1 MNDIKFTSGL
11 SAVAGA
17 RVAFRGT
24 PFVER
29 TAPLNQ
35 NALWMRWDRNMVVD
49 AYSDMVEEL
58 AAIRTR
64 VAMGDMSPLS
74 KYVIAGPDAEMLMD
88 KLIPRDITKLKIGQ
102 IYYAPWCDENGH
114 VVGDGLV
121 FRMDETTFRVS
132 ADPGFTWWKQH
143 ASGLDVQVTDITDT
157 YGILTLQGPRSREVL
172 QAVAQS
178 PFEELPFSRLAMVT
192 IAGRQVE
199 ILRQGFTGEHGYE
212 LWVKAEDG
220 VAVWDAVQEAGKP
233 YGILPAGAWALDI
246 ARLEAGL
253 LIVGYDYTS
262 AGPDDGGAGI
272 QAAGKYRASPFDL
285 GLGRL
290 IDFRKSDFV
299 GKAALERMQGA
310 GDHRQ
315 LVGLDIEWSQAAGG
329 AGLEGG
335 APGNLRRVQWYPVPV
350 FHGAAEVGHASSVA
364 WSPTTGKMIGF
375 GHLRGDVAAVGTQL
389 TLRWNKDGTTIDV
402 NARVVA
408 LPFLSLKRAVNG

>member
-11 SAVAGA
+11 SVVADA
-17 RVAFRGT
+17 HVAFRGT

-49 AYSDMVEEL
+49 CYSDMVEEL
-58 AAIRTR
+58 AAIRNR

-74 KYVIAGPDAEMLMD
+74 KYVIAGPDAERMMD
-88 KLIPRDITKLKIGQ
+88 ALIPRDIKKLQVGQ

-132 ADPGFTWWKQH
+132 ADPGLSWWKQH
-143 ASGLDVQVTDITDT
+143 AEGLDVRVTDISDS

-172 QAVAQS
+172 EAVTQS
-178 PFEELPFSRLAMVT
+178 VQELPFSRLAIVT
-192 IAGRQVE
+192 IAGRRVE

-212 LWVKAEDG
+212 LWVKADDG
-220 VAVWDAVQEAGKP
+220 AAVWDAVEAAGKP
-233 YGILPAGAWALDI
+233 FGILPAGAWALDI

-262 AGPDDGGAGI
+262 AGPDHGGASI

-290 IDFRKSDFV
+290 VDFRKADFI
-299 GKAALERMQGA
+299 GKAALQRMSNT
-310 GDHRQ
+310 GDRRQ
-315 LVGLDIEWSQAAGG
+315 LVGLDIDWSQALDRK
-329 AGLEGG
+329 GLESN
-335 APGNLRRVQWYPVPV
+335 APGNLRRVQWYPLKA
-350 FHGAAEVGHASSVA
+350 FRGGKEVGHASSVA
-364 WSPTTGKMIGF
+364 WSPSTGRMIGF
-375 GHLRGDVAAVGTQL
+375 GHLRREAAETGTEL
-389 TLRWNKDGTTIDV
+389 TLKWNKDGVAADV
-402 NARVVA
+402 RARVVG
-408 LPFLSLKRAVNG
+408 LPFLSLKRAANG

>member
-1 MNDIKFTSGL
+1 MDDIKFTTGL
-11 SAVAGA
+11 TEAHGA

-49 AYSDMVEEL
+49 AYSDMVAEL
-58 AAIRTR
+58 SAIRTA

-74 KYVIAGPDAEMLMD
+74 KYVIAGPDAEAMMD
-88 KLIPRDITKLKIGQ
+88 KLIPRDIKKLQVGQ

-121 FRMDETTFRVS
+121 FRMDENTFRVS
-132 ADPGFTWWKQH
+132 ADPGFTWWRQH
-143 ASGLDVQVTDITDT
+143 AEGLDVEVTDITDT

-172 QAVAQS
+172 EAVTEAGFQ
-178 PFEELPFSRLAMVT
+178 ELPFSRLAVVS

-212 LWVKAEDG
+212 LWVKADD
-220 VAVWDAVQEAGKP
+220 APIVWDAVEAAGRP
-233 YGILPAGAWALDI
+233 FGIRPAGAWALDV

-262 AGPDDGGAGI
+262 AGPDHGGAGI
-272 QAAGKYRASPFDL
+272 QAAGKFRASPFDL

-290 IDFRKSDFV
+290 VDFKKPDFL
-299 GKAALERMQGA
+299 GRAALERMSRDGE
-310 GDHRQ
+310 HRQ
-315 LVGLDIEWSQAAGG
+315 LVGLEIDWKQIAGS
-329 AGLEGG
+329 GLESKE
-335 APGNLRRVQWYPVPV
+335 PGNLRRVRWYPVPV
-350 FHGAAEVGHASSVA
+350 FDGSVEIGHASSVG
-364 WSPTTGKMIGF
+364 WSPTLRKLIGF
-375 GHLRGDVAAVGTQL
+375 GHLQQAFGEVGTQV
-389 TLRWNKDGTTIDV
+389 TLRWEDDGTTRDV
-402 NARVVA
+402 AARVVA
-408 LPFLSLKRAVNG
+408 LPFHSLRRAASN

>member
-1 MNDIKFTSGL
+1 MNDMKFTTGL
-11 SAVAGA
+11 SDVARA
-17 RVAFRGT
+17 HVAFRGT

-58 AAIRTR
+58 AAIRNR

-74 KYVIAGPDAEMLMD
+74 KYVISGPDAERLMD
-88 KLIPRDITKLKIGQ
+88 RLIPRDITKLKIGQ
-102 IYYAPWCDENGH
+102 IYYAPWCNENGH

-132 ADPGFTWWKQH
+132 ADPGFTWWRQH
-143 ASGLDVQVTDITDT
+143 AEGLDIQVTDITDA
-157 YGILTLQGPRSREVL
+157 YGILTLQGPRSRDVL
-172 QAVAQS
+172 QAVAQLGLD
-178 PFEELPFSRLAMVT
+178 ELPFSRLAVVT

-199 ILRQGFTGEHGYE
+199 VLRQGFTGEHGYE
-212 LWVKAEDG
+212 LWVKAEDA
-220 VAVWDAVQEAGKP
+220 VAVWDAVQDAGKP
-233 YGILPAGAWALDI
+233 HGILPAGAWALDI

-272 QAAGKYRASPFDL
+272 QAAGKYRASPFEL

-290 IDFRKSDFV
+290 IDFRKTDFL
-299 GKAALERMQGA
+299 GKAALQRMAAA

-315 LVGLDIEWSQAAGG
+315 LVGLDIDWTQAAGG
-329 AGLEGG
+329 AGLEGDS
-335 APGNLRRVQWYPVPV
+335 PGNLRRVRWYPVPA
-350 FHGAAEVGHASSVA
+350 FHGAVEIGHASSVA
-364 WSPTTGKMIGF
+364 WAPSIGKMIGF
-375 GHLRGDVAAVGTQL
+375 GHLRRDVAETGTEL
-389 TLRWNKDGTTIDV
+389 TLRWDSDGTTIDV
-402 NARVVA
+402 AARVVD
-408 LPFLSLKRAVNG
+408 LPFLSLRRAANG

>member
-11 SAVAGA
+11 SVVADA
-17 RVAFRGT
+17 HVAFRGT

-49 AYSDMVEEL
+49 CYSDMVEEL
-58 AAIRTR
+58 AAIRNR

-74 KYVIAGPDAEMLMD
+74 KYVIAGPDAERMMD
-88 KLIPRDITKLKIGQ
+88 ALIPRDIKKLQVGQ

-132 ADPGFTWWKQH
+132 ADPGLSWWKQH
-143 ASGLDVQVTDITDT
+143 AEGLDVRVTDISDS

-172 QAVAQS
+172 EAVTKSVQ
-178 PFEELPFSRLAMVT
+178 ELPFSRLAIVT
-192 IAGRQVE
+192 IAGRRVE

-212 LWVKAEDG
+212 LWVKADDG
-220 VAVWDAVQEAGKP
+220 AAVWDAVEAAGKP
-233 YGILPAGAWALDI
+233 FGILPAGAWALDI

-262 AGPDDGGAGI
+262 AGPDHGGAGI

-290 IDFRKSDFV
+290 VDFRKADFI
-299 GKAALERMQGA
+299 GKAALQRMSNT

-315 LVGLDIEWSQAAGG
+315 LVGLDIDWSQALDGK
-329 AGLEGG
+329 GLESN
-335 APGNLRRVQWYPVPV
+335 APGNLRRVQWYPLKA
-350 FHGAAEVGHASSVA
+350 FRGGKEV
-364 WSPTTGKMIGF
+364 
-375 GHLRGDVAAVGTQL
+375 
-389 TLRWNKDGTTIDV
+389 
-402 NARVVA
+402 
-408 LPFLSLKRAVNG
+408 

>member
-1 MNDIKFTSGL
+1 MDDIKFTTGL
-11 SAVAGA
+11 TTAQGV

-58 AAIRTR
+58 SAIRTA

-74 KYVIAGPDAEMLMD
+74 KYVIAGPDAEVLMD
-88 KLIPRDITKLKIGQ
+88 RLIPRDIKKLQVGQ
-102 IYYAPWCDENGH
+102 IYYAPWCEENGN

-132 ADPGFTWWKQH
+132 ADPGFTWWSEHGK
-143 ASGLDVQVTDITDT
+143 GLNVNVTDITDA

-172 QAVAQS
+172 AAVTETEFQ
-178 PFEELPFSRLAMVT
+178 ELPFSRLAVVT
-192 IAGRQVE
+192 IAGKQVE

-212 LWVKAEDG
+212 LWVKADDG
-220 VAVWDAVQEAGKP
+220 AAVWDAVERAGRP
-233 YGILPAGAWALDI
+233 FGIRPAGAWALDV

-262 AGPDDGGAGI
+262 AGPDHGGAGI
-272 QAAGKYRASPFDL
+272 QAAGKFRASPYDL

-290 IDFRKSDFV
+290 IDLKKPEFI
-299 GKAALERMQGA
+299 GKAALERMSKDGQ
-310 GDHRQ
+310 HRQ
-315 LVGLDIEWSQAAGG
+315 LVGLEIDWKQLAGTEIEN
-329 AGLEGG
+329 EE
-335 APGNLRRVQWYPVPV
+335 PGNLRRVRWYPVPV
-350 FHGAAEVGHASSVA
+350 FDGSSEIGHASSVA
-364 WSPTTGKMIGF
+364 WSPTLGKLIGF
-375 GHLRGDVAAVGTQL
+375 GHLQPGFERVGTQV
-389 TLRWNKDGTTIDV
+389 TLRWEDGGKSLDIA
-402 NARVVA
+402 ARVIA
-408 LPFLSLKRAVNG
+408 LPFLSLRRAAGN

>member
-1 MNDIKFTSGL
+1 MDDIKFTTGL
-11 SAVAGA
+11 TTAQGA

-49 AYSDMVEEL
+49 AYSDMVAEL
-58 AAIRTR
+58 SAIRTA

-74 KYVIAGPDAEMLMD
+74 KYVIAGPDAEAMMD
-88 KLIPRDITKLKIGQ
+88 RLIPRDIRKLQVGQ
-102 IYYAPWCDENGH
+102 IYYAPWCDENGY

-121 FRMDETTFRVS
+121 FRMDENTFRVS
-132 ADPGFTWWKQH
+132 ADPGFTWWRQH
-143 ASGLDVQVTDITDT
+143 AEGLDLQVTDITDT

-172 QAVAQS
+172 EAATEAGFQ
-178 PFEELPFSRLAMVT
+178 ELPFSRLAVVT

-220 VAVWDAVQEAGKP
+220 PTVWDAVEAAGRP
-233 YGILPAGAWALDI
+233 FSIRPAGAWALDV

-262 AGPDDGGAGI
+262 AGPDHGGAGI
-272 QAAGKYRASPFDL
+272 QASGKFRASPFDL

-290 IDFRKSDFV
+290 VDFKKSDFI
-299 GKAALERMQGA
+299 GRTALERLSKYGQ
-310 GDHRQ
+310 HRQ
-315 LVGLDIEWSQAAGG
+315 LVGLEIDWKQIAGT
-329 AGLEGG
+329 GLESEE
-335 APGNLRRVQWYPVPV
+335 PGNLRRVRWYPVPV
-350 FHGAAEVGHASSVA
+350 FGGSVEIGHASSVA
-364 WSPTTGKMIGF
+364 WSPTLRKLIGF
-375 GHLRGDVAAVGTQL
+375 GHLQQAFGEIGTQV
-389 TLRWNKDGTTIDV
+389 TLRWEDDGTTRDV
-402 NARVVA
+402 AARVVA
-408 LPFLSLKRAVNG
+408 LPFHSLRRTASN

>member
-1 MNDIKFTSGL
+1 MDDVKFITGL
-11 SAVAGA
+11 SAAADA

-58 AAIRTR
+58 AAIRNR

-74 KYVIAGPDAEMLMD
+74 KYVITGPDAERLMD
-88 KLIPRDITKLKIGQ
+88 SLIPRDITKLKVGQ

-132 ADPGFTWWKQH
+132 ADPGFTWWKSH
-143 ASGLDVQVTDITDT
+143 AEGLDVVVTDITDD

-172 QAVAQS
+172 RAVTGNA
-178 PFEELPFSRLAMVT
+178 FDELPFSRLGFVT

-212 LWVKAEDG
+212 LWVRAADG
-220 VAVWDAVQEAGKP
+220 AAVWDAVQEAGQP
-233 YGILPAGAWALDI
+233 FGILPAGAWALDL

-262 AGPDDGGAGI
+262 AGPDHGGAGI
-272 QAAGKYRASPFDL
+272 QAAGKFRASPYDL

-290 IDFRKSDFV
+290 IDLRKSDFV
-299 GKAALERMQGA
+299 GKAALQRMSEA

-315 LVGLDIEWSQAAGG
+315 LVGLDIDWSQAAGG
-329 AGLEGG
+329 KGLDGG
-335 APGNLRRVQWYPVPV
+335 TPGNLRRVRWYPVPA
-350 FHGAAEVGHASSVA
+350 FHDGAEVGHASSVA
-364 WSPTTGKMIGF
+364 WAPSIGKMIGF
-375 GHLRGDVAAVGTQL
+375 GHLRGKAAEIGSQL
-389 TLRWNKDGTTIDV
+389 TLRWNKDGETIDV
-402 NARVVA
+402 NARVIE
-408 LPFLSLKRAVNG
+408 LPFLSLKRAKG